1 MLADFNDAPHR
12 ATPSRVSFPRLLV
25 AGPVVAIVSMVA
37 AVVATDAAGLP
48 IRDPDHV
55 AGRRL
60 LILFALV
67 GALVLADVWVRAARR
82 THRRWPGR
90 EAMAAVRRER
100 WTTRRCIAVAT
111 ALTSFYVS
119 YLAYRNLK
127 SVVPL
132 LRPGE
137 LFDTQLADLDR
148 ALFGGNDP
156 AVILHTI
163 LGRGASTQ
171 VLSLAYGLLFVFIP
185 ATLAAALVFS
195 RSLQAGLFYV
205 SAQSINWLLGAVSYL
220 LVPSLGPM
228 YAEPWVFA
236 NLPPSGVSKLQ
247 EMLLDQRIHF
257 LSDPAAASAQSIAAF
272 ASLHVSIL
280 FTGVLAAHILGLGR
294 RLRIGAWGLLGLTTL
309 STIYLGWHYVVDD
322 IGGLAL
328 GAAAIMLAQ
337 ALTGFD
343 VRGARR
349 LATAEPASA

>member
-1 MLADFNDAPHR
+1 MLADLNDAPHR
-12 ATPSRVSFPRLLV
+12 STPTSVSFPRLLV

-37 AVVATDAAGLP
+37 AFVATNAAGLS

-90 EAMAAVRRER
+90 EAMAVVRRDR
-100 WTTRRCIAVAT
+100 WTMRRAIAVAS
-111 ALTSFYVS
+111 ALVSFYVS

-163 LGRGASTQ
+163 LGSGAATQ
-171 VLSLAYGLLFVFIP
+171 VMSVAYGLLFVFIP

-205 SAQSINWLLGAVSYL
+205 IAQSINWLLGAVSYL
-220 LVPSLGPM
+220 LVPSLGPV
-228 YAEPWVFA
+228 YWEPWVFA

-247 EMLLDQRIHF
+247 EVLLDQRIHF
-257 LSDPAAASAQSIAAF
+257 LRDPAVATAQSIGAF
-272 ASLHVSIL
+272 ASLHVSIF

-294 RLRIGAWGLLGLTTL
+294 RVRFGAWGLLGLTTL

-328 GAAAIMLAQ
+328 GALAIMLAR
-337 ALTGFD
+337 AMTGFD
-343 VRGARR
+343 VRRARR
-349 LATAEPASA
+349 LSTAKPASA